1 MATIF
6 DDDYHTND
14 LRADGCNAKLL
25 MEFRKA
31 RPRFYDAVCAELL
44 RKFRAEMTG
53 DGAWSLT
60 FDGVDRRGG
69 DRGIGV
75 PREAGILSTDDA
87 FWQPL
92 LTRTEPIGEG
102 DLKLT
107 DVTQRV
113 HDASRTRG
121 HARARRAAQPRDHH
135 RHRLASPSSCSSRT
149 GASGGPRR
157 PTATS

>member
-1 MATIF
+1 
-6 DDDYHTND
+6 
-14 LRADGCNAKLL
+14 
-25 MEFRKA
+25 
-31 RPRFYDAVCAELL
+31 
-44 RKFRAEMTG
+44 MTG

-75 PREAGILSTDDA
+75 PREAGILSTDDD

-113 HDASRTRG
+113 HDASR
-121 HARARRAAQPRDHH
+121 ARARPCTAC
-135 RHRLASPSSCSSRT
+135 CST
-149 GASGGPRR
+149 WW
-157 PTATS
+157 